1 MALNNCSINSQ
12 SFTKTGGDAI
22 GSTNAQLVIVPD
34 SGYVVSASDFTN
46 NTGSIPGVSSIT
58 LSDSSTAGSIG
69 NTVLVNIDLD
79 DAYVMPSANTDIVI
93 DIDGEA
99 DLISYTLNGTYSSI
113 VSNASPSSQTNIVYN
128 GTGSYNEQV
137 TVLTKTFTAD
147 SGYYF
152 EAAPN
157 YILSQ
162 GEHNN
167 YSITTTNTLDSE
179 NRIISTEFDVKYT
192 FPNYNKSNDSILFTA
207 IAEEYYVPTVEINS
221 YSIITSNLDLSGG
234 TRVMRVYGV
243 PEAEFSLSVENKD
256 STSILSI
263 VDQAIPSS
271 GVYEFNVVF
280 PSVTDSDQY
289 DFILTGDLSSNFD
302 TAFGQPSTFNVKQLA
317 NIDVSIG
324 LTHTNPNI
332 TISQPISKNLV
343 PGLELQDDD
352 INFDNT
358 FTISSSASNLLN
370 ILDSAVVLS
379 EFTNTDGGSNG
390 GTYMDIEGLTFS
402 VVSDT
407 EISAYLEANVY
418 TTGDNDVTSTLN
430 LDSYIDEENV
440 APVAQ
445 NVSISVSKGGT
456 SSIIL
461 LLATDDNGDTLTY
474 SVVTLPSVG
483 TLYSDA
489 GLANPITAPG
499 TITGNTVYYQH
510 DDSDNFDT
518 LFTYKANDGS
528 LDSNTANVNIAVGVS
543 PGESVTASGDTG
555 VFLIPIVLGTDPG
568 TFKAHLD
575 AQSVPDRFQILFDTE
590 GLSNDI
596 ADMEVVA
603 DSLWV
608 GDDVRDDTSPYKTPH
623 DGTTTGLNLFTYN
636 GSTWDETSTGTE
648 SYTIT
653 DADVAANTG
662 IRTTANPNGVARNG
676 AIGTQLGVQDL
687 VYTSIS
693 DTTGTTGLN
702 FADGNIALTYT
713 KGSTTSYKA
722 YIRIFGLPSTQ
733 WDLFQTEFIPP
744 LT

>member
-22 GSTNAQLVIVPD
+22 GSDNAQLVITPN

-58 LSDSSTAGSIG
+58 LSDSSTAGSIS
-69 NTVLVNIDLD
+69 NTVLINIDLD
-79 DAYVMPSANTDIVI
+79 DAYVMPSNNTDIVV
-93 DIDGEA
+93 DIDGDA
-99 DLISYTLNGTYSSI
+99 NLISYTLTGVYSSI
-113 VSNASPSSQTNIVYN
+113 VSNASPSSQANIAYN
-128 GTGSYNEQV
+128 VAGNYNEQV
-137 TVLTKTFTAD
+137 NVLTKTFTAD

-152 EAAPN
+152 EVAPS

-179 NRIISTEFDVKYT
+179 NRIVSTEFNVKYT
-192 FPNYNKSNDSILFTA
+192 FPNYNKSNDNILFNA

-234 TRVMRVYGV
+234 TRLMRVYGA
-243 PEAEFSLSVENKD
+243 PEAEFSLSVENED

-289 DFILTGDLSSNFD
+289 DFVLTGDLSSDFD
-302 TAFGQPSTFNVKQLA
+302 TASGQPSTFSIKQLA

-324 LTHTNPNI
+324 LTHTNPDI
-332 TISQPISKNLV
+332 TISQPISKNLL

-358 FTISSSASNLLN
+358 FTISSSTSTPLE
-370 ILDSAVVLS
+370 ILEGTVVLS
-379 EFTNTDGGSNG
+379 EFTNTDGSSNG
-390 GTYMDIEGLTFS
+390 GTYMEIEGLTFS

-418 TTGDNDVTSTLN
+418 TTGDIDVISTLN
-430 LDSYIDEENV
+430 LDSYIEEENI

-445 NVSISVSKGGT
+445 NVSISVTKGGD
-456 SSIIL
+456 SSIT
-461 LLATDDNGDTLTY
+461 LLATDANDDTLTY

-483 TLYSDA
+483 ALYSDA
-489 GLANPITAPG
+489 GFTTPITTPG
-499 TITGNTVYYQH
+499 SITGNTVYYQH

-518 LFTYKANDGS
+518 SFTYKANDGS

-543 PGESVTASGDTG
+543 PGESVTASGTTG

-568 TFKAHLD
+568 IFKAHLN
-575 AQSVPDRFQILFDTE
+575 AQGIPDRFQILFDTA

-608 GDDVRDDTSPYKTPH
+608 GDQVAADTDPFDVPSN
-623 DGTTTGLNLFTYN
+623 TTVTGLSLYTYN
-636 GSTWDETSTGTE
+636 GSTWDETATNQ
-648 SYTIT
+648 SYEIE
-653 DADVAANTG
+653 DVDVAANTG
-662 IRTTANPNGVARNG
+662 TRTTANPNGPSRNSSG
-676 AIGTQLGVQDL
+676 GTQLGVQDL
-687 VYTSIS
+687 VYTSTS
-693 DTTGTTGLN
+693 DTIGSTGLN

-713 KGSTTSYKA
+713 KGSTTSYRA
-722 YIRIFGLPSTQ
+722 YIRIFGPTNTQ
-733 WDLFQTEFIPP
+733 WNLFQTEFIQP
-744 LT
+744 